1 MSSRWSKK
9 ILPQASLLPLLL
21 LVLLSAC
28 TATPAPVEVVETQY
42 FRLTADPVD
51 YQKLD
56 SSPVTPEG
64 DTFPLSF
71 FDFDRSWQK
80 YVRTV
85 NVRPVQGSDRPRIVI
100 DEQGHAYQIEP
111 GPDFVKIEGRPV
123 MADTPLNWYAQG
135 PTITLEPRNE
145 TMIVPLLPGHR
156 YSTVK
161 DEIAKTGGRVLGIF
175 GTTFKGFQPQTKEA
189 IPLNYLYFN
198 PNRLP
203 QNSGKQL
210 PVYRSSP
217 ISGQSAPNILL
228 SGIITYQ
235 DGRTEYLDF
244 SHLQGTGK
252 TLDEKLESIKQKIRK
267 ELEQLEQRQDVVL
280 LTIDTHGVMRK
291 PEDIAAVVVRGGGK
305 RGGPFL
311 FHETQ
316 SVARGLRIFDEQTR
330 RYLGSMITP
339 SLLMRDCLA
348 VAKQKYGSDAVIQ
361 FLDGDAPAAAYF
373 EGANISTDLGI
384 QDPQVLD
391 HYRLR
396 GAQGLELV
404 VEY

>member
-1 MSSRWSKK
+1 MRS
-9 ILPQASLLPLLL
+9 LLL
-21 LVLLSAC
+21 LILPVLLSAC
-28 TATPAPVEVVETQY
+28 GATPAEVEVVKTRY
-42 FRLTADPVD
+42 FSLKSSPVD
-51 YQKLD
+51 YQNLD
-56 SSPVTPEG
+56 SLPVTTEG
-64 DTFPLSF
+64 EAFSLSF

-85 NVRPVQGSDRPRIVI
+85 NVRPVQGSDRPRIVM

-135 PTITLEPRNE
+135 PTITLEPDND
-145 TMIVPLLPGHR
+145 TLIVPLLPGHR
-156 YSTVK
+156 YSTVQG
-161 DEIAKTGGRVLGIF
+161 EIEKTGGRVVGIF
-175 GTTFKGFQPQTKEA
+175 GTTFKGFHPKTKEA
-189 IPLNYLYFN
+189 TPLSYLYFN

-210 PVYRSSP
+210 PIYRSSP
-217 ISGQSAPNILL
+217 ISGQSAPNILV
-228 SGIITYQ
+228 SGMITYQ

-244 SHLQGTGK
+244 SHLQGIGNNA
-252 TLDEKLESIKQKIRK
+252 DERLESIKQKIRK

-291 PEDIAAVVVRGGGK
+291 PEDIPAVVVQGGGK

-316 SVARGLRIFDEQTR
+316 SVARGLRIFNDQTR

-348 VAKQKYGSDAVIQ
+348 VAKQNYGSNAVVQ

-373 EGANISTDLGI
+373 EGANISTALGI

-396 GAQGLELV
+396 GARGLELI

>member
-1 MSSRWSKK
+1 MVMSLARMR
-9 ILPQASLLPLLL
+9 SLLPLVLS
-21 LVLLSAC
+21 VLLSGCA
-28 TATPAPVEVVETQY
+28 ANSAEVVKTRY
-42 FRLTADPVD
+42 FSLTADPVD
-51 YQKLD
+51 YQNLE
-56 SSPVTPEG
+56 SLPVTPEG
-64 DTFPLSF
+64 EAFSFSF

-85 NVRPVQGSDRPRIVI
+85 NVRPVQGSERPRIVI

-123 MADTPLNWYAQG
+123 MADTPLNWYAHG
-135 PTITLEPRNE
+135 PTITLEPRNN
-145 TMIVPLLPGHR
+145 TLIVPLLPGHR
-156 YSTVK
+156 YSTVQA
-161 DEIAKTGGRVLGIF
+161 EIEKTGGRILGIF
-175 GTTFKGFQPQTKEA
+175 GTTFKGFQPKTKEA
-189 IPLNYLYFN
+189 TPLSYLYFN
-198 PNRLP
+198 PNHLP
-203 QNSGKQL
+203 QNRGKKL
-210 PVYRSSP
+210 PVYRSSQ

-244 SHLQGTGK
+244 SHLQGIGNNS
-252 TLDEKLESIKQKIRK
+252 DDKLESIKQKISK

-291 PEDIAAVVVRGGGK
+291 PEDIPAVVVRGGGK

-316 SVARGLRIFDEQTR
+316 SVARGLRIFDDQNR
-330 RYLGSMITP
+330 QYLGSMITP

-348 VAKQKYGSDAVIQ
+348 VAKKKYGKNAVIQ

-373 EGANISTDLGI
+373 EGANISTALGI
-384 QDPQVLD
+384 PDPQVLD

-396 GAQGLELV
+396 GARGLELI